1 MVSREVLGPVSAL
14 QHQGGRMRYSRCKD
28 VDRLV
33 HSYTRVG
40 WTYRRGK
47 KHGRLYPPGC
57 SAFVS
62 VPGTPSDWR
71 AFVNFQRELGRLL
84 KRRSATH

>member
-1 MVSREVLGPVSAL
+1 
-14 QHQGGRMRYSRCKD
+14 MRYSRCKD

-33 HSYTRVG
+33 HACTRGG

-47 KHGRLYPPGC
+47 KHGRLYPPG
-57 SAFVS
+57 SSTFVS

-71 AFVNFQRELGRLL
+71 AFANFQRELDRLV
-84 KRRSATH
+84 RRRTTAD